1 MAYLSAAD
9 VKAAS
14 STINDDDRFTDEL
27 VESLVAEFE
36 LIFEDAAPFAA
47 EPRTVEG
54 EEHTATRN
62 GSIALHH
69 TKIRTLDEVRVDGV
83 AISAEAL
90 AALSLRKGAGVVTRI
105 YAPHC
110 AVVEF
115 DYTHGLDAPDAV
127 ITRAC
132 VEYVRAAGLEFLSK
146 KPRNTTGYT
155 DDSGFSFREST
166 PDKQQRRWTG
176 FIAVDRLINASIG
189 STLGF
194 A

>member
-69 TKIRTLDEVRVDGV
+69 TKIRTLDEVRVEG
-83 AISAEAL
+83 AALPAGSL
-90 AALSLRKGAGVVTRI
+90 AALSLRKGPGVVARL
-105 YAPHC
+105 YVPNGSL
-110 AVVEF
+110 VEV
-115 DYTHGLDAPDAV
+115 DYTHGMDAPDAV

-176 FIAVDRLINASIG
+176 FIAVDRLINTAIG